1 MATSPDCP
9 PPQRETSPCMCLG
22 EGFLSGVLGV
32 VPPVGPFSEFGMSK
46 QIWPITRQVAGVVQG
61 EVDILVELK

>member
-1 MATSPDCP
+1 
-9 PPQRETSPCMCLG
+9 MCLG